1 MIKRKVLNLNPFIAT
16 LDNVI
21 SPEII
26 RQMVSENDYVNSFG
40 YVHDSKSSGAVNN
53 RTSMSCFD
61 LNNKYDNV
69 RKIVLNCLETEFNV
83 RHSIDACE
91 TWQFTQY
98 SPGQYYKS
106 HWDFFNVNDSRYINS
121 VDNDRV
127 ATVIIYLND
136 LYTGG
141 TTNFTKLNLSVIPKA
156 GKILYFKY
164 PTVNGDSHI
173 RDLTLHEGAVVHT
186 GIKRIATM
194 WIRESAIIP
203 GAII

>member
-1 MIKRKVLNLNPFIAT
+1 MSTQTVLSQIPFIAT
-16 LDNVI
+16 LDYVI

-26 RQMVSENDYVNSFG
+26 NEMMSENDYVNSLG
-40 YVHDSKSSGAVNN
+40 YVHDSKSSNAVDH

-61 LNNKYDNV
+61 LDNKYDNV
-69 RKIVLNCLETEFNV
+69 RKLVLNCLETEFNV

-98 SPGQYYKS
+98 SSNQYYKA
-106 HWDFFNVNDSRYINS
+106 HWDFFNVNDPRYTNS
-121 VDNDRV
+121 VTNDRV

-141 TTNFTKLNLSVIPKA
+141 TTNFTKLNLSVKPAA
-156 GKILYFKY
+156 GKILYFNY
-164 PTVNGDSHI
+164 PTVHGDSRI
-173 RDLTLHEGAVVHT
+173 RDLTLHEGATVYT
-186 GIKRIATM
+186 GVKRIATM

-203 GAII
+203 GTFL